1 MSPSNK
7 NENHSTDSP
16 SGEFDE
22 TFDVVVIGFGFAGGA
37 AAIAAADAGARV
49 LLAEKLSHPGG
60 ISITAGGGVRVAED
74 AEKAFTYLQQT
85 NDHRTPDDVL
95 EVFAR
100 RMTELPAYFTE
111 LCRIN
116 GAEFSVRPRHG
127 NYPYPGYETFGY
139 LEIEDIPGFDPL
151 VEFPHTRGRKG
162 GPSVFKVVYD
172 NVASRAIDV
181 RCDCAAERLITDAS
195 GSVTGVQLRHK
206 GRPLRVKSRGGVI
219 LACGGFEGAPD
230 MQKQFWQLQPVLS
243 AASPGNTGDGI
254 RMAVSVGA
262 DLWHMWHFHGAYGF
276 RHPDPGY
283 EGAIRMKRL
292 PDWTPGDEPT
302 NVEMSWITVDRH
314 GKRFSNEYVPYAQD
328 TGWRDMDLLNTAT
341 QSFDRVPACIIVD
354 DVGRRLYPLGQF
366 VYNDRHAV
374 PYDWSDDNLRE
385 IENGILKTA
394 DTIEKLA
401 VKLDLDPKALNE
413 TVERWNRFCDMGQ
426 DHDFER
432 PPTSMMPIK
441 EPPFVGGQ
449 VWPVV
454 SNTQGGPVHDAS
466 QRILNPFG
474 TPIPGLYGAGECG
487 SIWGFLYMAGG
498 NLSECFIGGEIAGR
512 EAAARVSAV

>member
-1 MSPSNK
+1 MDN
-7 NENHSTDSP
+7 NETRQATHPANSH
-16 SGEFDE
+16 EAAFDE
-22 TFDVVVIGFGFAGGA
+22 IFDVVVVGFGFAGGA

-60 ISITAGGGVRVAED
+60 ISITAGGGVRVADD
-74 AEKAFTYLQQT
+74 AEKAFTYLQHT

-100 RMTELPAYFTE
+100 GMTGLPDYFTE
-111 LCRIN
+111 LCKIN

-127 NYPYPGYETFGY
+127 NYPYPGYETFAY
-139 LEIEDIPGFDPL
+139 LEIEDIPDFDPL

-162 GPSVFKVVYD
+162 GPSVFKVVHD
-172 NVASRAIDV
+172 NVTSRPIEV

-195 GSVTGVQLRHK
+195 NTDASNNVVGVQFRAN
-206 GRPLRVKSRGGVI
+206 GAPLRVQARGGVI
-219 LACGGFEGAPD
+219 LACGGFEGAPEI
-230 MQKQFWQLQPVLS
+230 QKQFWQLQPVLS

-283 EGAIRMKRL
+283 NGAIRMKRL

-328 TGWRDMDLLNTAT
+328 TGWRDMDHLNTAT
-341 QSFDRVPACIIVD
+341 QTFDRIPACIITD
-354 DVGRRLYPLGQF
+354 DAGRQIYPLGQF

-385 IENGILKTA
+385 IENGILESA
-394 DTIEKLA
+394 PTIEKLA
-401 VKLDLDPKALNE
+401 IKLDLDPE
-413 TVERWNRFCDMGQ
+413 
-426 DHDFER
+426 
-432 PPTSMMPIK
+432 
-441 EPPFVGGQ
+441 
-449 VWPVV
+449 
-454 SNTQGGPVHDAS
+454 
-466 QRILNPFG
+466 NP
-474 TPIPGLYGAGECG
+474 CR
-487 SIWGFLYMAGG
+487 
-498 NLSECFIGGEIAGR
+498 NN
-512 EAAARVSAV
+512 